1 MMYYYALFHFFDKPK
16 INLAFNKTSQLSL
29 LSKNLPRWRWFPP
42 LFTRNN
48 PKQSTLKNF
57 NIFFSGQ
64 GGQPG
69 SSGSS
74 DKVGPDGLYFN
85 LNDNAGR
92 GSNGHNGVHAGSNGD
107 NDLFSTSGGLNSPF
121 RYVEK
126 NCENNMS
133 QLFIKHK
140 EAFRS

>member
-1 MMYYYALFHFFDKPK
+1 M
-16 INLAFNKTSQLSL
+16 SQL
-29 LSKNLPRWRWFPP
+29 
-42 LFTRNN
+42 
-48 PKQSTLKNF
+48 NF
-57 NIFFSGQ
+57 FLFSGQ

-126 NCENNMS
+126 IRENNMS
-133 QLFIKHK
+133 QLFTYSNTRFAICKVQSSHDLVVVIPVLYTVGL
-140 EAFRS
+140 

>member
-1 MMYYYALFHFFDKPK
+1 MKISTSSIHKEQSKKIDPK
-16 INLAFNKTSQLSL
+16 KLEH
-29 LSKNLPRWRWFPP
+29 
-42 LFTRNN
+42 
-48 PKQSTLKNF
+48 
-57 NIFFSGQ
+57 FFSGQ

-121 RYVEK
+121 RYVSDLNFLLVK
-126 NCENNMS
+126 KIRENNMS
-133 QLFIKHK
+133 QLSAL
-140 EAFRS
+140 EAGQITIWGFCSKVLETLKV